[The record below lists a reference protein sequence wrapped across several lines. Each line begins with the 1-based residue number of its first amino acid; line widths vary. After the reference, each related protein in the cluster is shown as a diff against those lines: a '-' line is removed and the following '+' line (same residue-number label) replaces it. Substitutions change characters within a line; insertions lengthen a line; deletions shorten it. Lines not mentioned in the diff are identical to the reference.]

1 MLPLPSYRSRGR
13 GDNATVVALLPVRR
27 RRSSALPGQR
37 RGAHDADGS
46 SERSVR
52 DHLEVQRRL
61 GGSAAL
67 GAVGRRVRATIA
79 EVFKNRPTDEKE
91 ESAAPLLP
99 RSASAEEARAPED
112 HGVEQE
118 ERDAGGTEGF
128 DTEDD
133 YEAEALADNEEEG
146 DTG

>member
-1 MLPLPSYRSRGR
+1 MLPLPSYRSHGR

-27 RRSSALPGQR
+27 RRSSALSGRR

-61 GGSAAL
+61 GCSAAL
-67 GAVGRRVRATIA
+67 GAVGKRVLSTIA

-99 RSASAEEARAPED
+99 RSASED

-118 ERDAGGTEGF
+118 ERDAGGTEGV

-133 YEAEALADNEEEG
+133 YEEEALSDNEEEG